1 MIAWINRSV
10 LTILGLILVS
20 LPVIA
25 SPPALFPVSQHLP
38 RIVMGEEGRRLNA
51 VGDRVYAAGLGGRT
65 ATRYYLLRP
74 GPVLTGNHG
83 QRLGR
88 SSIALGEARLVN
100 GGTPAL
106 LRIEQS
112 RREIRPGDY
121 LLAIDP
127 DRTAGND

>member
-10 LTILGLILVS
+10 LAALGLMLMS

-38 RIVMGEEGRRLNA
+38 RIVMGEEGRQLSA
-51 VGDRVYAAGLGGRT
+51 VGDRIYAAGLEGRS

-74 GPVLTGNHG
+74 GPVLTGDRG

-88 SSIALGEARLVN
+88 SSITLGKARLVSP
-100 GGTPAL
+100 GTPAL

-112 RREIRPGDY
+112 RREVRPGDY

-127 DRTAGND
+127 DRTADHD

>member
-10 LTILGLILVS
+10 LAALGLMLMS

-25 SPPALFPVSQHLP
+25 SPPVLFPVSQHLP
-38 RIVMGEEGRRLNA
+38 RIVTGEEGRQLNA
-51 VGDRVYAAGLGGRT
+51 AGDRVYAAGLEGRA

-74 GPVLTGNHG
+74 GPVLTGDRG

-88 SSIALGEARLVN
+88 SSIALGKARRIN
-100 GGTPAL
+100 TGTPAL

-121 LLAIDP
+121 LMAIDP
-127 DRTAGND
+127 DGMAGHD